1 MESIIKG
8 KALKYGDNINTDIIS
23 PPQYMELPIKDAAQY
38 AMSAI
43 DPDFH
48 LKAGP
53 ETIMVAGKNLGS
65 GSSRETSPL
74 TLKYLGIRVIVAEFF
89 ARIFYRNCINVGL
102 IPLASPDAGKIE
114 NGDELIIDLS
124 SGQIRNVTK
133 GETYACDKI
142 PDHIMKLIQ
151 EGGLV
156 ASLTHKFA
164 ADNNE
169 PAKRSLR

>member
-1 MESIIKG
+1 MESITG

-23 PPQYMELPIKDAAQY
+23 PPQYMELSISEAARY

-53 ETIMVAGKNLGS
+53 GAILVAGKNFGS

-74 TLKYLGIRVIVAEFF
+74 TLKHLGLRVIVAEFF

-102 IPLASPDAGKIE
+102 IPLVCPEAGRI
-114 NGDELIIDLS
+114 GDGDNLIIDLEQ
-124 SGQIRNVTK
+124 GQIQSET
-133 GETYACDKI
+133 GEIYACDKI
-142 PDHIMKLIQ
+142 PGHIMKLIEQ
-151 EGGLV
+151 GGLV
-156 ASLTHKFA
+156 ASLTDKFA
-164 ADNNE
+164 AGN
-169 PAKRSLR
+169 S